1 MSDLFKGVTLER
13 ATDRKATT
21 DGRPRVDGTVE
32 TGVPAWEL
40 RVFGSLTALHAGRSL
55 PLGPLRHRALLGLL
69 LVRLGNVVAAGQLV
83 DELWSGRPPRRPI
96 ATLQTYV
103 SHLRRA
109 LASGGEQGGA
119 RARVRHSSPGYV
131 LEIDPELVDVHRF
144 ETLVDRGRQDLAERR
159 FHSAR
164 DELSRALALW
174 RGDPYLELTSYGPI
188 ADENER
194 LEQLRLTAVETR
206 AGACLAI
213 GEADSVVTALYP
225 EVQRYPT
232 RERCVGHLM
241 SGLYLLGRQAESL
254 RLYEQ
259 TRRHLADELGVDP
272 GAELQGVHS
281 DILHQRL
288 PLAEPPVSGGSRIIT
303 DRGPDPR
310 GPAPEAAPR
319 PPAAMPGPDDSPTAV
334 PERPSGPPQSA
345 ARARGA
351 AGTRPPRLRK
361 GARTRG
367 VFVGRDRELAVLGDH
382 VLDALDGG
390 SHLTAVLGEMGVGK
404 TELVEE
410 LAVRLHELLQEVV
423 WGRCT
428 SGEGVPAYWV
438 WAQVFRQLAVSRP
451 EAFRKAEAR
460 FGSLLAPLMLDP
472 ESGRRSLSGED
483 PSARARFLTQDA
495 MCETLLSLAAEDPL
509 VVVLED
515 LDQADESS
523 LELLALL
530 RTRLH
535 CEPLSLVVT
544 ADDTGA
550 AADLMGG
557 GAVAEALG
565 DSRTRSVRL
574 TGLTRR
580 ETGDLVS
587 AQCAV
592 EVPDDVLR
600 LLHERSR
607 GNPYVLHQ
615 FIAGVGDPGLLCDR
629 AVVENAL
636 ADIPVGV
643 RQSLGRRLAALPGP
657 VLDVLRC
664 CSALGGAFEL
674 ALVREVLGAGGMDVE
689 AAVEA
694 ATRRGLLRREAQPP
708 FLLSFRDELVQEVLL
723 GELSGSDR
731 ARLRESVVRALA
743 QRPAALHGE
752 YEPGRERT
760 RRTPRR
766 RAKTGEASGACGPT
780 SVPPHPA

>member
-13 ATDRKATT
+13 AIDRKATA
-21 DGRPRVDGTVE
+21 DGRPRVDGAVE
-32 TGVPAWEL
+32 TGLSAWEL

-69 LVRLGNVVAAGQLV
+69 LVRMGNVVAAGQLV

-109 LASGGEQGGA
+109 LASGGEQGGV

-164 DELSRALALW
+164 DELSQALALW

-225 EVQRYPT
+225 EVQRNPT

-272 GAELQGVHS
+272 GAELQGVHA

-288 PLAEPPVSGGSRIIT
+288 PLTEPPVSGGSCVIT
-303 DRGPDPR
+303 DRGADLCEPT
-310 GPAPEAAPR
+310 PEAAPR
-319 PPAAMPGPDDSPTAV
+319 PAAATPGPDDPPTAG
-334 PERPSGPPQSA
+334 PERPFRPPQPA
-345 ARARGA
+345 ARTRDTTGARLLPG
-351 AGTRPPRLRK
+351 

-367 VFVGRDRELAVLGDH
+367 VLVGRDRELAVLGDH

-535 CEPLSLVVT
+535 CEPLSVVVT

-574 TGLTRR
+574 TGLSRR
-580 ETGDLVS
+580 ETGELVS
-587 AQCAV
+587 AQALV
-592 EVPDDVLR
+592 EVPDEVLR

-615 FIAGVGDPGLLCDR
+615 FIAEVGDPGLLCDR

-643 RQSLGRRLAALPGP
+643 RQALCRRLAALPGP

-674 ALVREVLGAGGMDVE
+674 ALVREVLGGSSTDVE
-689 AAVEA
+689 AAIEA
-694 ATRRGLLRREAQPP
+694 ATRHGLLRRAAQPP

-743 QRPAALHGE
+743 QRPAALHAE
-752 YEPGRERT
+752 YEPGRERA
-760 RRTPRR
+760 RRTSRR
-766 RAKTGEASGACGPT
+766 HSTAGDPKGACGPT

>member
-13 ATDRKATT
+13 AIDRKATA
-21 DGRPRVDGTVE
+21 DGRPQVDGVVE

-69 LVRLGNVVAAGQLV
+69 LVRMGNVVAAGQLV

-109 LASGGEQGGA
+109 LASGGEQGGV

-225 EVQRYPT
+225 EVQRNPT

-272 GAELQGVHS
+272 GAELQGVHA

-288 PLAEPPVSGGSRIIT
+288 PLTEPPVSGGSCVIT
-303 DRGPDPR
+303 DRGADPCE
-310 GPAPEAAPR
+310 PAPEAAPR
-319 PPAAMPGPDDSPTAV
+319 PDAATFGPDEPPTAD
-334 PERPSGPPQSA
+334 PERPFRPQQPA
-345 ARARGA
+345 AWTHHTTGA
-351 AGTRPPRLRK
+351 HRLRR

-367 VFVGRDRELAVLGDH
+367 VLVGRDRELAVLGEH

-390 SHLTAVLGEMGVGK
+390 SHLTAVLGETGVGK

-428 SGEGVPAYWV
+428 SGEGAPAYWV

-460 FGSLLAPLMLDP
+460 FGNLLAPLMLDP

-574 TGLTRR
+574 TGLSRR

-587 AQCAV
+587 AQTSV
-592 EVPDDVLR
+592 EVPDEVLR

-615 FIAGVGDPGLLCDR
+615 FIAGVGDPGLLCDH

-643 RQSLGRRLAALPGP
+643 RQAVGRRLAALPGP
-657 VLDVLRC
+657 DLDVLRC
-664 CSALGGAFEL
+664 CAALGGAFEL
-674 ALVREVLGAGGMDVE
+674 ALVREVLSGSTDVE
-689 AAVEA
+689 AAIEA

-752 YEPGRERT
+752 YEPARERA
-760 RRTPRR
+760 RRAPRR
-766 RAKTGEASGACGPT
+766 HTTGGDAKGARGPT
-780 SVPPHPA
+780 PVPPHPA

>member
-1 MSDLFKGVTLER
+1 MSDLFKGVTLKR
-13 ATDRKATT
+13 TIDRKTT
-21 DGRPRVDGTVE
+21 PDSRPRVDGTVE
-32 TGVPAWEL
+32 TGAPAWEL

-69 LVRLGNVVAAGQLV
+69 LVRLGNVVPAGQLV

-119 RARVRHSSPGYV
+119 QARVRHSSPGYV

-144 ETLVDRGRQDLAERR
+144 ETLVDRGRKELAERR

-164 DELSRALALW
+164 DELSRALSLW

-225 EVQRYPT
+225 EVQRNPT

-272 GAELQGVHS
+272 GAELQGVHA
-281 DILHQRL
+281 DILHQRVL
-288 PLAEPPVSGGSRIIT
+288 LTEPPASGGSCVLT
-303 DRGPDPR
+303 DPGADCSGP
-310 GPAPEAAPR
+310 GPEAAP
-319 PPAAMPGPDDSPTAV
+319 PSAATPGPDDAPTDV
-334 PERPSGPPQSA
+334 PEPLSH
-345 ARARGA
+345 
-351 AGTRPPRLRK
+351 PPRPAERSRGTTRAPAPRLPT
-361 GARTRG
+361 GARTGG
-367 VFVGRDRELAVLGDH
+367 VLVGRDRELSVLGDH

-390 SHLTAVLGEMGVGK
+390 SHLTAVLGETGVGK

-410 LAVRLHELLQEVV
+410 LAGRLHELLQEVV

-451 EAFRKAEAR
+451 EVFRRAEAR
-460 FGSLLAPLMLDP
+460 FGNLLAPLMLDP
-472 ESGRRSLSGED
+472 ESGRRSLGGED
-483 PSARARFLTQDA
+483 PSARVRFLTQDA

-535 CEPLSLVVT
+535 CEPLSVVVT
-544 ADDTGA
+544 ADDTRA
-550 AADLMGG
+550 AAGPMGA

-574 TGLTRR
+574 AGLSRR
-580 ETGDLVS
+580 ETRDLVS
-587 AQCAV
+587 AQTAV
-592 EVPDDVLR
+592 QVPDDVVR

-615 FIAGVGDPGLLCDR
+615 FIAGVGDPGLLGDR
-629 AVVENAL
+629 AVVENVL

-643 RQSLGRRLAALPGP
+643 RQALGRRLAALPGP

-674 ALVREVLGAGGMDVE
+674 ALVREVLGGSSTDVE
-689 AAVEA
+689 AAVET
-694 ATRRGLLRREAQPP
+694 ATRHGLLRRAARPP

-743 QRPAALHGE
+743 RRPAAPHGE
-752 YEPGRERT
+752 YEPVRERS

-766 RAKTGEASGACGPT
+766 HSTAGDPQGACGPAP
-780 SVPPHPA
+780 VPPHPA

>member
-1 MSDLFKGVTLER
+1 M
-13 ATDRKATT
+13 
-21 DGRPRVDGTVE
+21 
-32 TGVPAWEL
+32 
-40 RVFGSLTALHAGRSL
+40 
-55 PLGPLRHRALLGLL
+55 
-69 LVRLGNVVAAGQLV
+69 
-83 DELWSGRPPRRPI
+83 
-96 ATLQTYV
+96 
-103 SHLRRA
+103 
-109 LASGGEQGGA
+109 
-119 RARVRHSSPGYV
+119 
-131 LEIDPELVDVHRF
+131 
-144 ETLVDRGRQDLAERR
+144 
-159 FHSAR
+159 
-164 DELSRALALW
+164 
-174 RGDPYLELTSYGPI
+174 
-188 ADENER
+188 
-194 LEQLRLTAVETR
+194 
-206 AGACLAI
+206 
-213 GEADSVVTALYP
+213 
-225 EVQRYPT
+225 
-232 RERCVGHLM
+232 
-241 SGLYLLGRQAESL
+241 
-254 RLYEQ
+254 
-259 TRRHLADELGVDP
+259 
-272 GAELQGVHS
+272 
-281 DILHQRL
+281 
-288 PLAEPPVSGGSRIIT
+288 
-303 DRGPDPR
+303 
-310 GPAPEAAPR
+310 
-319 PPAAMPGPDDSPTAV
+319 
-334 PERPSGPPQSA
+334 
-345 ARARGA
+345 
-351 AGTRPPRLRK
+351 
-361 GARTRG
+361 
-367 VFVGRDRELAVLGDH
+367 AVLGDH

-390 SHLTAVLGEMGVGK
+390 SHLTAVLGELGVGK

-535 CEPLSLVVT
+535 CEPLSVVVT

-574 TGLTRR
+574 TGLSRR

-587 AQCAV
+587 AQTAV
-592 EVPDDVLR
+592 EVPDEVLR

-615 FIAGVGDPGLLCDR
+615 FIAGVGDPGLLSDR
-629 AVVENAL
+629 AVVESAL

-643 RQSLGRRLAALPGP
+643 RQAVGRRLAALPGP

-674 ALVREVLGAGGMDVE
+674 ALVREVLGGSTDVE
-689 AAVEA
+689 AAIEA
-694 ATRRGLLRREAQPP
+694 ATRHGLLRRAAQP
-708 FLLSFRDELVQEVLL
+708 LSSSPSATNSSRRSSSANSAAPTAPDSARAW
-723 GELSGSDR
+723 SGPWPSAPPR
-731 ARLRESVVRALA
+731 CTASTNPAVSGRGARLD
-743 QRPAALHGE
+743 G
-752 YEPGRERT
+752 T
-760 RRTPRR
+760 RRLGTRR
-766 RAKTGEASGACGPT
+766 VLAGLRLCLHIRLDGGGAG
-780 SVPPHPA
+780 AW

>member
-13 ATDRKATT
+13 AIDRKATAG
-21 DGRPRVDGTVE
+21 GRPRVDGAVE

-69 LVRLGNVVAAGQLV
+69 LVRMGNVVAAGQLV

-109 LASGGEQGGA
+109 LASGGEQGGV

-164 DELSRALALW
+164 DELSQALALW

-213 GEADSVVTALYP
+213 GEADSVVTTLYP
-225 EVQRYPT
+225 EVQRNPT

-272 GAELQGVHS
+272 GAELQGVHA

-288 PLAEPPVSGGSRIIT
+288 PLTEPPVSGGSCVIT
-303 DRGPDPR
+303 DRGADLSEPT
-310 GPAPEAAPR
+310 PEAAPR
-319 PPAAMPGPDDSPTAV
+319 PAAATPGPDEPPTAV
-334 PERPSGPPQSA
+334 AERPFRPRQPA
-345 ARARGA
+345 ARTHHTTGAHRLPRGS
-351 AGTRPPRLRK
+351 G
-361 GARTRG
+361 TRG
-367 VFVGRDRELAVLGDH
+367 VLVGRDRELAVLGDH

-390 SHLTAVLGEMGVGK
+390 SHLTAVLGETGVGK

-451 EAFRKAEAR
+451 EGFRKAEAR

-535 CEPLSLVVT
+535 CEPLSVVVT

-574 TGLTRR
+574 TGLSRR

-587 AQCAV
+587 AQTVV
-592 EVPDDVLR
+592 EVPDEVLR

-643 RQSLGRRLAALPGP
+643 RQAVGRRLAALPGP

-674 ALVREVLGAGGMDVE
+674 ALVREVLGGTTDVE
-689 AAVEA
+689 AAIEA
-694 ATRRGLLRREAQPP
+694 ATRRGLLRRAAQPP
-708 FLLSFRDELVQEVLL
+708 FLLSFRDALVQEVLL

-752 YEPGRERT
+752 YEPGRDRA
-760 RRTPRR
+760 RRAPRR
-766 RAKTGEASGACGPT
+766 HSTAGDAKGACGPT